1 MLNQDRLSRLQSLV
15 RESGCAMLA
24 VMPNTNLF
32 YLCGFRM
39 GLSERS
45 TLAFIPAQGEPA
57 FLAPLLEA
65 EKVKKETGVANVEA
79 YADEEGPWGAAAR
92 LLGPRGLAGQRIGV
106 ENRYMRVQEL
116 SILERAV
123 GSFERFDAG
132 PLFDGLRVTKDA
144 EETVLLAR
152 AAEIASHAAAAVRQ
166 ALRPGVSEGHL
177 AAVAEKAAKDEGGS
191 DLTIYS
197 LIASGPRSAFPHSG
211 TSDRVVQQ
219 GETVWADIV
228 VTYRGYVGDITR
240 TWPVGTIDPELARA
254 YEVVFEAQKAARLGA
269 RPGLSGADVDAIC
282 RSHIEAHGFGPYFTH
297 RTGHGLGIEVHEE
310 PYIVKSNHEPL
321 RPGMAFTIEPG
332 IYLPGKG
339 GVRIEDDAV
348 VTPTGVRI
356 LTTER
361 RHWLREGVS
370 ES

>member
-1 MLNQDRLSRLQSLV
+1 MLNQDRLSRLHAQAQK
-15 RESGCAMLA
+15 SGCAILA

-45 TLAFIPAQGEPA
+45 TIAFIPAQGEPA

-65 EKVKKETGVANVEA
+65 AKVKKETGVARVEA
-79 YADEEGPWGAAAR
+79 YADDEGPWGAAAR
-92 LLGPRGLAGQRIGV
+92 LLQSYGLAGKRIGV

-123 GSFERFDAG
+123 GAFERFDAG
-132 PLFDGLRVTKDA
+132 PLFDDLRVTKDA
-144 EETVLLAR
+144 EEIEVLAQ
-152 AAEIASHAAAAVRQ
+152 AAQIASHAAAAVRR
-166 ALRPGVSEGHL
+166 ALKPGVSESYL
-177 AAVAEKAAKDEGGS
+177 ASVAETAARDEGGS
-191 DLTIYS
+191 DLTMHS

-211 TSDRVVQQ
+211 TSDRTVRE

-228 VTYRGYVGDITR
+228 VTHRGYVGDITR
-240 TWPVGTIDPELARA
+240 TWPVGKIDPELARA
-254 YEVVFEAQKAARLGA
+254 YEVVFEAQKAARLGV
-269 RPGLSGADVDAIC
+269 RPGMSGAEVDAIC
-282 RSHIEAHGFGPYFTH
+282 RSQIEANGFGAFFTH
-297 RTGHGLGIEVHEE
+297 RTGHGLGLEVHEE
-310 PYIVKSNHEPL
+310 PYMVKSNHEPL
-321 RPGMAFTIEPG
+321 RPGMVFTIEPG

-339 GVRIEDDAV
+339 GVRIEDDAA
-348 VTPTGVRI
+348 VTETGVRI

-361 RHWLREGVS
+361 RHWLREGVA

>member
-1 MLNQDRLSRLQSLV
+1 MINQNRLARLQSAIK
-15 RESGCAMLA
+15 ESGCTMLA

-45 TLAFIPAQGEPA
+45 TIAFIPAEGEPA

-65 EKVKKETGVANVEA
+65 EKVKKETGVTKVEA
-79 YADEEGPWGAAAR
+79 YADEDGPSGAVAKLLGPWGLTGKR
-92 LLGPRGLAGQRIGV
+92 VGV

-116 SILERAV
+116 SILENAI
-123 GSFERFDAG
+123 GSFQRFDAG
-132 PLFDGLRVTKDA
+132 PLFDGLRVTKDD
-144 EETVLLAR
+144 EEVELLAK
-152 AAEIASHAAAAVRQ
+152 AAEISSHAAAAVQQ
-166 ALRPGVSEGHL
+166 ALRPGVSESYLG
-177 AAVAEKAAKDEGGS
+177 AVAEKAAKDKGGS
-191 DLTIYS
+191 DLTMYS
-197 LIASGPRSAFPHSG
+197 LIASGPRSAFPHSA
-211 TSDRVVQQ
+211 TSDRIIQD

-240 TWPVGTIDPELARA
+240 TWAVGKIDPELVRA
-254 YEVVFEAQKAARLGA
+254 YEVVFEAQKACRQGA
-269 RPGLSGADVDAIC
+269 RPGMTGAEVDAIC
-282 RSHIEAHGFGPYFTH
+282 RSYIEAHGFGANFTH

-310 PYIVKSNHEPL
+310 PYMVKSNHEPL

-339 GVRIEDDAV
+339 GVRIEDDAL
-348 VTPTGVRI
+348 VTETGVRI

-361 RHWLREGVS
+361 RHWLRETVA
-370 ES
+370 E